1 MSGMIDAHQ
10 HFWYYHPVKHAWID
24 DAMAVIREDFLPTDL
39 APVLAANGIAGCVA
53 VQADQTETETDFLL
67 QLAGSNSFIKGVVGW
82 VDLRSDQLEQR
93 LAHYAQFYPAKRFP
107 PCTAGRSTGIYAAGF
122 LSERHWFIE

>member
-1 MSGMIDAHQ
+1 MMSGIIDAHQ
-10 HFWYYHPVKHAWID
+10 HFWYYHPVKHEWIN
-24 DAMAVIREDFLPTDL
+24 DAMAVIREDFWPTDL
-39 APVLAANGIAGCVA
+39 APVLAANGVAGCVA

-93 LAHYAQFYPAKRFP
+93 LDHYAQFTRLKGFRHVLQ
-107 PCTAGRSTGIYAAGF
+107 GRSTGIYAAAIF
-122 LSERHWFIE
+122 S